1 MKYSE
6 RIQKKIISSDKN
18 IIQTMKLMDNAYTK
32 LLLVFDGEKFLGII
46 TNGDLQRA
54 IIAHIPFDTPIGKIV
69 NRKGKLFAHE
79 WDDRDKIKEWML
91 ANRAELMPVLD
102 ANDELVDVIF

>member
-46 TNGDLQRA
+46 TNGDLQGAKERLA
-54 IIAHIPFDTPIGKIV
+54 RLIRDVNKCIA
-69 NRKGKLFAHE
+69 
-79 WDDRDKIKEWML
+79 
-91 ANRAELMPVLD
+91 VLS
-102 ANDELVDVIF
+102 DEK